1 MRKLSY
7 QFPANIPTATIYRIA
22 TAIRWNM
29 PGVNTSLSH
38 IPATDAK
45 PQTRYTLE
53 VEGEEDEKV
62 GTAILFARF
71 SIDLLT
77 KE

>member
-1 MRKLSY
+1 
-7 QFPANIPTATIYRIA
+7 
-22 TAIRWNM
+22 M

-53 VEGEEDEKV
+53 VEGEGEDEKV

>member
-1 MRKLSY
+1 
-7 QFPANIPTATIYRIA
+7 
-22 TAIRWNM
+22 M